1 MEIQEI
7 KQIIE
12 NVNKERFENLEGRK
26 IISVSK
32 IQEYVSTP
40 FDKEGQA
47 KVCEQKGKENPNYKY
62 AGMTAQEIID
72 SWEAKSNE
80 SKRYGSLADEYT
92 EQRFEGTAASLE
104 MWKLDNN
111 FDYDERLKGN
121 CTGFD
126 EFIADLAAFGYEY
139 VGREIT
145 VYGQTEVNNVV
156 VGRIDCLFF
165 NPTQQKFFIV
175 DWKTTDEIKTESF
188 RNKRMKG
195 PAFSLEDCDLSKY
208 GLQVQTYMSDLINT
222 YRLADEQHVTCC
234 IVNLR
239 READGPGN
247 KHYIIYKP
255 KNAFSA
261 KLIND
266 VVDFSIKKREL
277 EKLMAASNAELK
289 ATDVATATAPAS

>member
-1 MEIQEI
+1 MDRQEI
-7 KQIIE
+7 IATIE
-12 NVNKERFENLEGRK
+12 RINEERFKELNGRS
-26 IISVSK
+26 IISVTK
-32 IQEYVSTP
+32 IPEYVSTP

-47 KVCEQKGKENPNYKY
+47 KACEQKGKEDPNYKY
-62 AGMTAQEIID
+62 AGMTAAEIIE
-72 SWEAKSNE
+72 SWDNKSSE
-80 SKRYGSLADEYT
+80 SRRYGSLADEYT
-92 EQRFEGTAASLE
+92 EQRFEKTPEE
-104 MWKLDNN
+104 MEIWKLDNN

-139 VGREIT
+139 AGREIT
-145 VYGQTEVNNVV
+145 VYGQTENNNIV

-165 NPTQQKFFIV
+165 NPAQQKFFIV

-255 KNAFSA
+255 KNAFSS

-289 ATDVATATAPAS
+289 ATDVSTVTS